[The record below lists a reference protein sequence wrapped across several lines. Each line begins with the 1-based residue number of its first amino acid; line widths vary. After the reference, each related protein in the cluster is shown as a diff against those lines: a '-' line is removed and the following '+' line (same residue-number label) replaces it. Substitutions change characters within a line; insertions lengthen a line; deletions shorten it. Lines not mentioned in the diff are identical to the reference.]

1 MSGKNLVLQLLCKM
15 LSTNQS
21 TVFFDYEYL
30 WKKSPNT
37 LDILHGDNHQGK
49 VGSKAT
55 TLVGCG
61 PLFLSPKKIARFLDH
76 QVLEIVISGR

>member
-30 WKKSPNT
+30 WKKSPDT
-37 LDILHGDNHQGK
+37 LDILHGDNLQGK
-49 VGSKAT
+49 EGSKAT
-55 TLVGCG
+55 TFGCVWTSV
-61 PLFLSPKKIARFLDH
+61 PLTQEDCTIP
-76 QVLEIVISGR
+76 